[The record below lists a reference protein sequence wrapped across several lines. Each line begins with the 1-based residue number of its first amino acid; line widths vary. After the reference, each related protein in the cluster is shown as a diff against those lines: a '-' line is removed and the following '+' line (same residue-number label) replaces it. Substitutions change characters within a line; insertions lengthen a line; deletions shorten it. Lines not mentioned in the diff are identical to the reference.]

1 MDSFHYYR
9 RVALFKFIKTWFV
22 ISILSL
28 SNAYAEPLAYY
39 FPEEPA
45 YRSNI
50 PTPESSIGFEVGSRH
65 VRHDQ
70 LVNYFQQ
77 LAKVSDNV
85 LLKEIGTTN
94 EHRKQVIATIS
105 SKTNLENLEQILA
118 DRANNKKQDTNAP
131 VVVWL
136 GYSIHGN
143 EISGANASML
153 VAYYLAAAKT
163 TQATELLD
171 NLVIIIEPSLNP
183 DGMDRF
189 TTWVNTNR
197 SRTLNT
203 DPNHRSHRLQWPS
216 GRTNHYMFDLNRDW
230 LPLTQ
235 IESQNRM
242 RNFHIYK
249 PNVLAD
255 FHEMGKDGT
264 YFFQPGVPSRTNPL
278 TPAKNIELTKL
289 FSTYHAKALDTDNRL
304 YYSEESFDDFYY
316 GKGSTYPDINGGI
329 GILFEQASS
338 RGFAQDSVNGVLTF
352 AYGVKNHVSTSF
364 STLSAAFQ
372 NKAQLHKFRDDFYK
386 DSIKLAEKEDFQGY
400 LISESND
407 SRRLHSFLGLLKQ
420 HQINVYPL
428 TKNYE
433 DDYGYYPKEST
444 YYVPLKQDQYRL
456 VKTIFSKVTNFENN
470 TFYDVSGWTLPLA
483 YNLQTREIKS
493 QRDIKIA
500 NTTWQPKQESTP
512 TPTVTS
518 YAYAFSWDHYLAP
531 KMLNSILNQGV
542 QARVASKP
550 FKQMVGQKLITFNA
564 GSIVIPAEIQTKE
577 NWFEILTKVQQD
589 LAIELIP
596 LATGL
601 TVEGINLG
609 SPSLKPLQP
618 VSVLM
623 LGGKGVSQ
631 YEAGHMLYYLDNQLS
646 IPVTVVDLDRLD
658 NIDFSRYSQV
668 VMVNG
673 NYDSI
678 SAKASKNLKTWLENG
693 GNIYAQ
699 KKAVNWLS
707 TKELLDAEYISKN
720 RINRLFDTNGISY
733 AEKDSLAAKK
743 RIAGAIYNTK
753 LDTSHPLTYGYQNET
768 LPVFKNSTLIMEKPS
783 KPFVMVAEFTGS
795 PLLSGYSAEEMQ
807 ETVANNAAIIAH
819 NVGKG
824 RIVASSENL
833 VFRGYWYGTSKI
845 VANALFFSQTF
856 SSK

>member
-1 MDSFHYYR
+1 M
-9 RVALFKFIKTWFV
+9 FKYIKAWFI
-22 ISILSL
+22 ISIVSL
-28 SNAYAEPLAYY
+28 SYAQAEPLAYY

-50 PTPESSIGFEVGSRH
+50 PTPESTLGFEVGSRH

-77 LAKVSDNV
+77 LARVSDNV

-105 SKTNLENLEQILA
+105 SKTNLENLDQILA
-118 DRANNKKQDTNAP
+118 DRANNKKQDSDAP
-131 VVVWL
+131 AVVWL

-163 TQATELLD
+163 SQATELLD
-171 NLVIIIEPSLNP
+171 NLVIVIEPSLNP

-197 SRTLNT
+197 SKTLNT

-316 GKGSTYPDINGGI
+316 GKGSTYPDINGAI

-338 RGFAQDSVNGVLTF
+338 RGYAQESINGVLTF
-352 AYGVKNHVSTSF
+352 GYGVKNQVMTSF
-364 STLSAAFQ
+364 STLNAAFQ

-386 DSIKLAEKEDFQGY
+386 ENLKLADKEDFKGY
-400 LISESND
+400 LITENND
-407 SRRLHSFLGLLKQ
+407 SRRLNSFLGLLKQ
-420 HQINVYPL
+420 HQINVYGL

-433 DDYGYYPKEST
+433 DDDGYYPKESS
-444 YYVPLKQDQYRL
+444 YFVPLQQDQYRL
-456 VKTIFSKVTNFENN
+456 IKTIFSKVTSFKNN

-483 YNLQTREIKS
+483 YNLQTQEIKS
-493 QRDIKIA
+493 LRRLNIA
-500 NTTWQPKQESTP
+500 TAPWQPKSESTP

-531 KMLNSILNQGV
+531 KMLNSILEQGV
-542 QARVASKP
+542 QARVATKS
-550 FKQMVGQKLITFNA
+550 FKQMVGQKLITFNP
-564 GSIVIPAEIQTKE
+564 GSIVIPAEIQTQTD
-577 NWFEILTKVQQD
+577 WFEILTKVQQD
-589 LAIELIP
+589 LAIELTP

-609 SPSLKPLQP
+609 SPSLKPLKP
-618 VSVLM
+618 VDILL

-631 YEAGHMLYYLDNQLS
+631 YEAGHMLNYLDNQLS
-646 IPVTVVDLDRLD
+646 IAVTVVDLHRLD
-658 NIDFSRYSQV
+658 SIDFSRYSHV
-668 VMVNG
+668 IMVNG
-673 NYDSI
+673 EYSSI
-678 SAKASKNLKTWLENG
+678 SDRASKKLKTWLEQG

-699 KKAVNWLS
+699 KKAIQWLS
-707 TKELLDAEYISKN
+707 SKELLEAEYISKN

-733 AEKDSLAAKK
+733 AEKDALAAKK
-743 RIAGAIYNTK
+743 RIAGAIYNTQI
-753 LDTSHPLTYGYQNET
+753 DNTHPLTYGYKGET

-783 KPFVMVAEFTGS
+783 KPFMMVAQFTDS
-795 PLLSGYSAEEMQ
+795 PLLSGYSAEEIQ
-807 ETVANNAAIIAH
+807 ETVGNNAAIIAH

>member
-1 MDSFHYYR
+1 M
-9 RVALFKFIKTWFV
+9 VLFKYIKAWFI
-22 ISILSL
+22 ISIVSL
-28 SNAYAEPLAYY
+28 SYAQAEPLAYY

-50 PTPESSIGFEVGSRH
+50 PTPESTLGFEVGSRH

-77 LAKVSDNV
+77 LARVSDNV

-105 SKTNLENLEQILA
+105 SKTNLENLDQILA
-118 DRANNKKQDTNAP
+118 DRANNKKQDSDAP
-131 VVVWL
+131 AVVWL

-163 TQATELLD
+163 SQATELLD
-171 NLVIIIEPSLNP
+171 NLVIVIEPSLNP

-197 SRTLNT
+197 SKTLNT

-316 GKGSTYPDINGGI
+316 GKGSTYPDINGAI

-338 RGFAQDSVNGVLTF
+338 RGYAQESINGVLTF
-352 AYGVKNHVSTSF
+352 GYGVKNQVMTSF
-364 STLSAAFQ
+364 STLNAAFQ

-386 DSIKLAEKEDFQGY
+386 ENLKLADKEDFKGY
-400 LISESND
+400 LITENND
-407 SRRLHSFLGLLKQ
+407 SRRLNSFLGLLKQ
-420 HQINVYPL
+420 HQINVYGL

-433 DDYGYYPKEST
+433 DDDGYYPKESS
-444 YYVPLKQDQYRL
+444 YFVPLQQDQYRL
-456 VKTIFSKVTNFENN
+456 IKTIFSKVTSFKNN

-483 YNLQTREIKS
+483 YNLQTQEIKS
-493 QRDIKIA
+493 LRRLNIA
-500 NTTWQPKQESTP
+500 TAPWQPKSESTP

-531 KMLNSILNQGV
+531 KMLNSILEQGV
-542 QARVASKP
+542 QARVATKS
-550 FKQMVGQKLITFNA
+550 FKQMVGQKLITFNP
-564 GSIVIPAEIQTKE
+564 GSIVIPAEIQTQTD
-577 NWFEILTKVQQD
+577 WFEILTKVQQD
-589 LAIELIP
+589 LAIELTP

-609 SPSLKPLQP
+609 SPSLKPLKP
-618 VSVLM
+618 VDILL

-631 YEAGHMLYYLDNQLS
+631 YEAGHMLNYLDNQLS
-646 IPVTVVDLDRLD
+646 IAVTVVDLHRLD
-658 NIDFSRYSQV
+658 SIDFSRYSHV
-668 VMVNG
+668 IMVNG
-673 NYDSI
+673 EYSSI
-678 SAKASKNLKTWLENG
+678 SDRASKKLKTWLEQG

-699 KKAVNWLS
+699 KKAIQWLS
-707 TKELLDAEYISKN
+707 SKELLEAEYISKN

-733 AEKDSLAAKK
+733 AEKDALAAKK
-743 RIAGAIYNTK
+743 RIAGAIYNTQI
-753 LDTSHPLTYGYQNET
+753 DNTHPLTYGYKGET

-783 KPFVMVAEFTGS
+783 KPFMMVAQFTDS
-795 PLLSGYSAEEMQ
+795 PLLSGYSAEEIQ
-807 ETVANNAAIIAH
+807 ETVGNNAAIIAH